1 MSIANEEVEYRSLE
15 DLKRDGKSCSEHPLR
30 LDIQLDHVIPDG
42 LHMMLRIT
50 DVLLEALITTAT
62 AYDRKKHHEA
72 QQEARTHHTCI
83 PAYDILEGDML
94 KKL

>member
-1 MSIANEEVEYRSLE
+1 MHNCCNKGWR
-15 DLKRDGKSCSEHPLR
+15 K
-30 LDIQLDHVIPDG
+30 IQTFG
-42 LHMMLRIT
+42 C
-50 DVLLEALITTAT
+50 

-72 QQEARTHHTCI
+72 QQEARTHHKLI